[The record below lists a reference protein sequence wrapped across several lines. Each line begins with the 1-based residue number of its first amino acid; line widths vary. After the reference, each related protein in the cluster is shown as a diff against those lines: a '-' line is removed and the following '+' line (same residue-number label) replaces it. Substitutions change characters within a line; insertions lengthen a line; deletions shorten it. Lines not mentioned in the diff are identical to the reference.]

1 MIARLRGLLVERGAD
16 HCVIEAG
23 GVGYL
28 VLASSR
34 TLAALP
40 GPPLEALLYIETV
53 VREDAF
59 TLYGFIDAAE
69 RDWFRLLTAIQGVGA
84 KVALGLLSSFSPD
97 RLAAAVEAGD
107 RALLRQAPGVG
118 EKLATRLIAEL
129 AGRLPHPA
137 PGAAA
142 IPLPAARSGAP
153 LPPLAEE
160 ALSALLH
167 LGYRRAEAEP
177 VLARTLATLGE
188 GAALAEVIRE
198 TLRELG
204 R

>member
-1 MIARLRGLLVERGAD
+1 MIARLRGPVLERTAES
-16 HCVIEAG
+16 CVIEAG

-28 VLASSR
+28 VHASSR

-40 GPPLEALLYIETV
+40 SPPEEARLHVEMV

-69 RDWFRLLTAIQGVGA
+69 REWFRLLTAIQGVGA
-84 KVALGLLSSFSPD
+84 KLALGLLSSFPPE
-97 RLAAAVEAGD
+97 RLAAAIEAGD

-129 AGRLPHPA
+129 AGRLP
-137 PGAAA
+137 AAR
-142 IPLPAARSGAP
+142 PLPSLPARPRPAAGGVG
-153 LPPLAEE
+153 EE

-177 VLARTLATLGE
+177 VLGRALAALGE
-188 GAALAEVIRE
+188 GAALAEVIRVA
-198 TLRELG
+198 LRELG

>member
-1 MIARLRGLLVERGAD
+1 MIARLRGPVLERTAEA
-16 HCVIEAG
+16 CVIEAG

-28 VLASSR
+28 VHASSR

-40 GPPLEALLYIETV
+40 APPGEARLYVETV
-53 VREDAF
+53 VREDAL

-69 RDWFRLLTAIQGVGA
+69 REWFRLLTAIQGVGA
-84 KVALGLLSSFSPD
+84 RLALSLLSSFSPE

-129 AGRLPHPA
+129 AGRLPAAVPSA
-137 PGAAA
+137 PPVRA
-142 IPLPAARSGAP
+142 LPAAGSV
-153 LPPLAEE
+153 AEE

-177 VLARTLATLGE
+177 VLGRTLAALGE
-188 GAALAEVIRE
+188 RAALAEVIRAA
-198 TLRELG
+198 LRELG